1 LKEAYD
7 FSDLESSTITSTLK
21 PRPSMAKPPSALYTF
36 PFTDHYSD
44 SDTLAH
50 GRNWFDDARDSSNG
64 WCIYGMF
71 SQML

>member
-1 LKEAYD
+1 
-7 FSDLESSTITSTLK
+7 
-21 PRPSMAKPPSALYTF
+21 MAKPPSALYTF